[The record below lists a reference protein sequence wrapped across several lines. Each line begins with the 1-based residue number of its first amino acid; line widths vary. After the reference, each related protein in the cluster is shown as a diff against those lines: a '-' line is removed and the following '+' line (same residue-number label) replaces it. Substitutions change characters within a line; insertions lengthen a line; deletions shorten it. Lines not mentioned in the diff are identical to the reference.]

1 MYKCRF
7 YTENI
12 LILSYLYKYR
22 IGLYN
27 FLWTFFCFALSCN
40 MSIAKEPYSAADKP
54 TYSILFLGDTYFG
67 ESYQEKRAKQG
78 KENVLETRGRSALI
92 APFAGLLAEAN
103 LTIANLETAVTDR
116 DVSPYEGVK
125 LYIHRAEPEATMAQL
140 ISHGVDAVSLGNNH
154 SLDYGAPGLADT
166 LKTLDGGGIAH
177 CGANFD
183 LKSAR
188 RPVMLEI
195 PGVQSEQHLAVF
207 CPFWRD
213 EGYLKLGGL
222 YAAPGEGG
230 VAPLETEA
238 LAEQVRDLRAT
249 APKALIVVFPHWGW
263 NYYLAFR
270 AQQEIARTL
279 IDAGADLIV
288 GHGAHIF
295 QEIERYHDRWILYGL
310 GNFVFASEG
319 RYEKFNMPPYSIIA
333 RLMLNNDGSPRNLRL
348 YPIVTNNLLTDF
360 HPSFTT
366 QTEFSDWHKLL
377 KSYAVGW
384 SLDGI
389 STRQTD
395 QYGAYLALP
404 FR

>member
-1 MYKCRF
+1 MNLSIFAYKNVVSALLFTF
-7 YTENI
+7 YF
-12 LILSYLYKYR
+12 LY
-22 IGLYN
+22 
-27 FLWTFFCFALSCN
+27 FLTIPLN
-40 MSIAKEPYSAADKP
+40 TSIADESDSA
-54 TYSILFLGDTYFG
+54 THELTNSILFLGDTYFG
-67 ESYQEKRAKQG
+67 ESYQEERGKQG

-92 APFAGLLAEAN
+92 APFAGMLADAN
-103 LTIANLETAVTDR
+103 LTIANLETAVTVR

-125 LYIHRAEPEATMAQL
+125 VYIHRAEPEPTLAQL
-140 ISHGVDAVSLGNNH
+140 ILHGIDAVSLGNNH

-166 LKTLDGGGIAH
+166 LTTLDNGGIAH

-183 LKSAR
+183 LESAR
-188 RPVMLEI
+188 RPALLHI
-195 PGVQSEQHLAVF
+195 PGMNSERPLALF

-222 YAAPGEGG
+222 YATTNEAG

-238 LAEQVRDLRAT
+238 LTEQIRDLRAK
-249 APKALIVVFPHWGW
+249 APQTLIVVFPHWGW
-263 NYYLAFR
+263 NYYLALR

-319 RYEKFNMPPYSIIA
+319 RYAKFGKPPYSVIA
-333 RLMLNNDGSPRNLRL
+333 RLMIDNAGSPRSLGL

-366 QTEFSDWHKLL
+366 QTEFSAWHKLL
-377 KSYAVGW
+377 ESYAVGW
-384 SLDGI
+384 SVDEI
-389 STRQTD
+389 SSHAND
-395 QYGAYLALP
+395 HYGAYLPLP
-404 FR
+404 FP